1 MKKIRLLP
9 LLMVL
14 CTALSCVALP
24 AHAEET
30 ADTTGA
36 IEEAAEGKIQ
46 VDNNVEMMVA
56 FGVLDKG
63 LKADINAEIT
73 RLDFAKAIV
82 TMFGYNNIGGVGTK
96 FKDIK
101 DAGDLN
107 AAMAACNLKLLDSY
121 DDNTFRPDASVTL
134 PQAAKALVIALGY
147 DNSAKFDGGY
157 VYTAFNIGVFKN
169 ISSDLAEK
177 LSVKLFAKMLVNSMN
192 INMMYKSVSGDG
204 TGYEALENRTPL
216 SEILKLTKNQ
226 GLVTAT
232 RKTHLFRNEST
243 NDGYV
248 SIDNTVYQTNVAAD
262 DFIGC
267 SISYY
272 TKEIDDEQVVVYIYD
287 VEKKN
292 DILELAAEDIDGY
305 SNNRYKYYA
314 GKRSAQY
321 AEVSKNKYLIYNGRA
336 LTSYTA
342 ADMLPK
348 SGGVKLID
356 NNQDGVYDVVCIT
369 EYEAFVVSMI
379 DEEIKKVYD
388 EKSAS
393 SVEFDEADSYEIFV
407 DDEKVQFS
415 TIRQNSVLS
424 LAQSK
429 DGKLIAAYVSNK
441 SVRGEVT
448 SLEYENGKIAVV
460 YIDGVEYKTSA
471 DYLHAYGDGSK
482 IENKSEGNFY
492 LNHKNEVVLYKA
504 SSSQYVT
511 GYLINAAKSG
521 GMDEKLELKV
531 FAETNKIMGFYGK
544 DKVKIDGLRGQNA
557 DAVID
562 ILRKGTSEVR
572 PQLIRYKTDEEG
584 LISEIDTVYNG
595 FPSLDAQGK
604 YEDFKL
610 IQPVNGESK
619 ESLRMVHSAQY
630 QAGRDP
636 LNDALSTI
644 YYNEAQMSFGETH
657 KFLATSGT
665 KVFVIPNNPKS
676 ADEED
681 FRCVGLSNYFAHD
694 DRKSF
699 DAYSSSENYLTVDTI
714 VVNGVGAA
722 DKVDDL
728 TGETAMVDEII
739 KVIKNDEEA
748 YKIVFADK
756 SEFFA
761 ESKHINEV
769 RAKDRRIT
777 GTWKIERGD
786 IVYFNYDDNNNITAM
801 EMVLDISEDDPSPGK
816 QYLFNQDNR
825 WGNWADPRHLY
836 ADVYDKFGDY
846 YALTTKNIRSLSPQE
861 LSDLDADIKA
871 NIGNGIHFAEKIGNQ
886 GYPNPVVYDRAAKRM
901 WTSKGVSEIFD
912 YKHFGNDYVRVL
924 IVTYNNGFAKKLF
937 VIMN

>member
-121 DDNTFRPDASVTL
+121 DDNTFRPDAPVTL

-272 TKEIDDEQVVVYIYD
+272 TKEIDNEQVVVYIYD

-305 SNNRYKYYA
+305 SNNRYKYY
-314 GKRSAQY
+314 
-321 AEVSKNKYLIYNGRA
+321 
-336 LTSYTA
+336 
-342 ADMLPK
+342 
-348 SGGVKLID
+348 
-356 NNQDGVYDVVCIT
+356 
-369 EYEAFVVSMI
+369 
-379 DEEIKKVYD
+379 
-388 EKSAS
+388 
-393 SVEFDEADSYEIFV
+393 
-407 DDEKVQFS
+407 
-415 TIRQNSVLS
+415 
-424 LAQSK
+424 
-429 DGKLIAAYVSNK
+429 
-441 SVRGEVT
+441 
-448 SLEYENGKIAVV
+448 
-460 YIDGVEYKTSA
+460 
-471 DYLHAYGDGSK
+471 
-482 IENKSEGNFY
+482 
-492 LNHKNEVVLYKA
+492 
-504 SSSQYVT
+504 
-511 GYLINAAKSG
+511 
-521 GMDEKLELKV
+521 
-531 FAETNKIMGFYGK
+531 
-544 DKVKIDGLRGQNA
+544 
-557 DAVID
+557 
-562 ILRKGTSEVR
+562 
-572 PQLIRYKTDEEG
+572 
-584 LISEIDTVYNG
+584 
-595 FPSLDAQGK
+595 
-604 YEDFKL
+604 
-610 IQPVNGESK
+610 
-619 ESLRMVHSAQY
+619 
-630 QAGRDP
+630 
-636 LNDALSTI
+636 
-644 YYNEAQMSFGETH
+644 
-657 KFLATSGT
+657 
-665 KVFVIPNNPKS
+665 
-676 ADEED
+676 
-681 FRCVGLSNYFAHD
+681 
-694 DRKSF
+694 
-699 DAYSSSENYLTVDTI
+699 
-714 VVNGVGAA
+714 
-722 DKVDDL
+722 
-728 TGETAMVDEII
+728 
-739 KVIKNDEEA
+739 
-748 YKIVFADK
+748 
-756 SEFFA
+756 
-761 ESKHINEV
+761 
-769 RAKDRRIT
+769 
-777 GTWKIERGD
+777 
-786 IVYFNYDDNNNITAM
+786 
-801 EMVLDISEDDPSPGK
+801 
-816 QYLFNQDNR
+816 
-825 WGNWADPRHLY
+825 
-836 ADVYDKFGDY
+836 
-846 YALTTKNIRSLSPQE
+846 
-861 LSDLDADIKA
+861 
-871 NIGNGIHFAEKIGNQ
+871 
-886 GYPNPVVYDRAAKRM
+886 
-901 WTSKGVSEIFD
+901 
-912 YKHFGNDYVRVL
+912 
-924 IVTYNNGFAKKLF
+924 
-937 VIMN
+937 